1 MAASQIASAS
11 FVGLRGRTA
20 ATVLLTVVL
29 LALHE
34 RLDASGRD
42 EADLVA
48 QRPGL
53 AAPEVRPA
61 AGFPC
66 RQARRQVA
74 DERQHLIPS
83 RLLAQNTGT
92 RRVSA
97 MHPKHILRQVE
108 PERDNLRHDRPPLWI
123 VADPPWHIDA
133 VGGRSQHQSPWST
146 PGRADLRR

>member
-20 ATVLLTVVL
+20 ATVLLTVVR

-48 QRPGL
+48 QLPGL
-53 AAPEVRPA
+53 AAPEVRAA

-66 RQARRQVA
+66 HQARRQVA
-74 DERQHLIPS
+74 EERQHLIPS

-92 RRVSA
+92 RCVSA
-97 MHPKHILRQVE
+97 MHLKH
-108 PERDNLRHDRPPLWI
+108 
-123 VADPPWHIDA
+123 
-133 VGGRSQHQSPWST
+133 SS
-146 PGRADLRR
+146 PGRARA